1 MVHPLSTDTDVKQG
15 VTYRLLT
22 PDTYFLNARI
32 QALVPQWDKFLSGGV
47 VCAICDTHTHTRT
60 RTHRVY
66 IAVRIKLVAIAVFVP
81 LHSGKVKHLT
91 WP

>member
-1 MVHPLSTDTDVKQG
+1 MVHLLSTDTDVKQG

-32 QALVPQWDKFLSGGV
+32 QALVPQWDKFLSEGV
-47 VCAICDTHTHTRT
+47 VCAICDTHTHT
-60 RTHRVY
+60 HPVY

-81 LHSGKVKHLT
+81 LHGGKVKHVT